1 MYATIL
7 RKLASYRAEELE
19 IDVRTTTKLFVELM
33 AHVELML
40 ARTDQRGLLT
50 VAQEDRLAKKV
61 ASVPSGAQNRFRIAG
76 EVAIAIW
83 ANVRKGV
90 EPDSGDADSLQ
101 ILAEKVAD
109 LKAMKGTYK
118 QVFDMANEGFMDGA
132 EEKCP
137 TYSEIELW
145 TRWINRCDLG
155 DGQTLAFPG
164 ALADRA
170 RELEGGKY
178 LDVRERRWNVSELD
192 GGDHQRL
199 HRDRLA
205 ERWSRCCAESNPPPE
220 GVWNEDM
227 HRRGVPLPF
236 IREPREDGK
245 QVGKFPSVEM
255 DNVMEKRTM
264 RVQFEI
270 MERRGAYGWL
280 DQQFHPLCSFQGVM
294 RAINVAQARVD
305 SPLTGHADTA
315 RGPNRDAAQYKRK
328 VHRMSECARAIE
340 EDAPERFDCSAFS
353 ESLFKGEP
361 EGKHR
366 GCTSD
371 GSLSEAFYRAVGFS
385 LDTAD
390 HFGKGERR
398 VEEWK
403 DKVRQLARMRDVIAT
418 MMADAICEQ
427 LHKRVGRNVASEVYD
442 APPFS
447 DEPLRLLQCQFDDR
461 TAPILFTAYWMRVHE
476 TGLCAKQLWASARRC
491 WAIFPRNLFPNT
503 EVVKEVIK
511 WQRLSECFMH
521 GNNVAVGKNNFLAKQ
536 HPTMLLNDGREVEK
550 PYDHQRQLHEALK
563 SSVHF
568 DHWSEWTMHELI
580 AGASALIAYA
590 ARARSWAKYF
600 KEEYFSDLPTHLVD
614 FRMKGREREAKS
626 NLFVASALLRHAK
639 HWANDDETDR
649 LQGNISRRSKGG
661 IRLANELLAEARDME
676 KLWTTQDAARIKKE
690 AARQR
695 REENEV
701 ADRARALEM
710 EQQRTVSQFV
720 GGVLATVRRTLQD
733 EWAEE
738 ERRRKEEEARRER
751 ERRVEALRLAKEAKR
766 KEAERKEMLARV
778 IQINRDAATRR
789 EAHLAKRAVLE
800 KKAAALEKRQQ
811 AEAERAQR
819 KAEEEERAARIRRE
833 LDAEERARERRR
845 VEQEARVAAEARIA
859 EAAIAAER
867 VRAAEAARQARE
879 REAARV
885 LEEQWLREEERRLEA
900 ERVIEEQR
908 RREAE
913 AARVAATA
921 VAGRAGKAGGQGGG
935 EKGPPQ
941 RRVRQVDQSGR
952 VPQGPHARRGAAR
965 HAGALP
971 GDHGQAAQGT
981 GRVPYRVT
989 AGAVVAAVATVAA
1002 IAAVAAG
1009 RGRGGGRGRVE
1020 RHAGALLDE
1029 PAVAEGLQLRARAAE
1044 ARDADRVVH
1053 RHGLGAGRVHDGADV
1068 RSRARQRARV
1078 RARAVGRRAR
1088 HLPRKLQSHGPRA
1101 HRAATAS
1108 EDGTGARV

>member
-1 MYATIL
+1 MPKRKTEISDLGRSGGPAAQEAKKRLDAATEEVEEARPVGGSWLDGRGEPDGTGVMRRPGPDGETVEEPMQVWLGKGKAGTSTDWASHKEQLNALMEGKSTSYGTLPMAPESTPKPKSVALDTEEEEEEGEEEQEEEEEGETTVAVVWDAFMATLQGEFGEERLAKFSITHAKSEAVARLIKDSGQEQRMMRAAEAAFALVSCARARSGRGWSSSRLRESFNGFGVRGGTKAEFDAIKDAMLDGEPPLPTDVEAWVTKFCFILELSDGMRDLFDTPKARYESAMSLCQMENPDRASVALVVANAIANLVKDGEKVRGVDAANLSRYALDELTRFVNADGTEEEYRRVLIVVARMDLPEFDWHLYRKWVDVYATIL

-61 ASVPSGAQNRFRIAG
+61 ASVPSGAQNRFRVAG

-447 DEPLRLLQCQFDDR
+447 DEPLRLLQCSST
-461 TAPILFTAYWMRVHE
+461 TAPRPSSSPR
-476 TGLCAKQLWASARRC
+476 TG
-491 WAIFPRNLFPNT
+491 
-503 EVVKEVIK
+503 
-511 WQRLSECFMH
+511 
-521 GNNVAVGKNNFLAKQ
+521 
-536 HPTMLLNDGREVEK
+536 
-550 PYDHQRQLHEALK
+550 
-563 SSVHF
+563 
-568 DHWSEWTMHELI
+568 
-580 AGASALIAYA
+580 
-590 ARARSWAKYF
+590 
-600 KEEYFSDLPTHLVD
+600 
-614 FRMKGREREAKS
+614 
-626 NLFVASALLRHAK
+626 
-639 HWANDDETDR
+639 
-649 LQGNISRRSKGG
+649 
-661 IRLANELLAEARDME
+661 
-676 KLWTTQDAARIKKE
+676 
-690 AARQR
+690 
-695 REENEV
+695 
-701 ADRARALEM
+701 
-710 EQQRTVSQFV
+710 
-720 GGVLATVRRTLQD
+720 
-733 EWAEE
+733 
-738 ERRRKEEEARRER
+738 
-751 ERRVEALRLAKEAKR
+751 
-766 KEAERKEMLARV
+766 
-778 IQINRDAATRR
+778 
-789 EAHLAKRAVLE
+789 
-800 KKAAALEKRQQ
+800 
-811 AEAERAQR
+811 
-819 KAEEEERAARIRRE
+819 
-833 LDAEERARERRR
+833 
-845 VEQEARVAAEARIA
+845 
-859 EAAIAAER
+859 
-867 VRAAEAARQARE
+867 
-879 REAARV
+879 
-885 LEEQWLREEERRLEA
+885 
-900 ERVIEEQR
+900 
-908 RREAE
+908 
-913 AARVAATA
+913 
-921 VAGRAGKAGGQGGG
+921 
-935 EKGPPQ
+935 
-941 RRVRQVDQSGR
+941 
-952 VPQGPHARRGAAR
+952 
-965 HAGALP
+965 
-971 GDHGQAAQGT
+971 
-981 GRVPYRVT
+981 
-989 AGAVVAAVATVAA
+989 
-1002 IAAVAAG
+1002 
-1009 RGRGGGRGRVE
+1009 
-1020 RHAGALLDE
+1020 
-1029 PAVAEGLQLRARAAE
+1029 
-1044 ARDADRVVH
+1044 
-1053 RHGLGAGRVHDGADV
+1053 
-1068 RSRARQRARV
+1068 
-1078 RARAVGRRAR
+1078 
-1088 HLPRKLQSHGPRA
+1088 
-1101 HRAATAS
+1101 
-1108 EDGTGARV
+1108 